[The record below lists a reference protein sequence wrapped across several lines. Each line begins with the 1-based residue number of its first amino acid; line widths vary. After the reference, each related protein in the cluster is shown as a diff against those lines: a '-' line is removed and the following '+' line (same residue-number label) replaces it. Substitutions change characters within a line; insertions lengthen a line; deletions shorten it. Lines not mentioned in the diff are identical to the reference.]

1 MMQSQRLIRGVEM
14 KRRPWR
20 IVLMLAALGLA
31 TAGPVLARAD
41 AGITKMLVESYDL
54 LEAGKLAQAQK
65 IYEQILQQDPGNP
78 LALNNLGAIKVK
90 EKNFPA
96 ALTYLEQA
104 LPRARGYKIKV
115 NQVCAVDG
123 ICLAFRPL
131 QEVYG
136 DTELE
141 PLIKFNITMVKARL
155 ATR

>member
-1 MMQSQRLIRGVEM
+1 M
-14 KRRPWR
+14 KRKSWQ
-20 IVLMLAALGLA
+20 IVLMVAALGLA
-31 TAGPVLARAD
+31 LAGSVRAQAD
-41 AGITKMLVESYDL
+41 AGLAKMLVESYDL
-54 LEAGKLAQAQK
+54 LEAGNLAEAQK
-65 IYEQILQQDPGNP
+65 IYEQILMQDPGNP

-90 EKNFPA
+90 ENKFQE
-96 ALTYLEQA
+96 ALAYLSQA
-104 LPRARGYKIKV
+104 LPRARGYKFKV

-141 PLIKFNITMVKARL
+141 PLIKFNIDMVKARL

>member
-1 MMQSQRLIRGVEM
+1 MQRAFRTI
-14 KRRPWR
+14 
-20 IVLMLAALGLA
+20 ILAFLALGLA
-31 TAGPVLARAD
+31 TAGPALARAD

-54 LEAGKLAQAQK
+54 MEAGKLAQAQK

-90 EKNFPA
+90 EKQFPA

-141 PLIKFNITMVKARL
+141 PLIKFNIDMVKARL

>member
-1 MMQSQRLIRGVEM
+1 M
-14 KRRPWR
+14 KRAFRK
-20 IVLMLAALGLA
+20 IILVFLALGLA
-31 TAGPVLARAD
+31 AAGPVLARAD
-41 AGITKMLVESYDL
+41 AGITQMLVESYDL

-90 EKNFPA
+90 ENQFPA

-104 LPRARGYKIKV
+104 LPRAHGYKIKV

>member
-1 MMQSQRLIRGVEM
+1 M
-14 KRRPWR
+14 KRKSWQ
-20 IVLMLAALGLA
+20 IILMVAVLGLA
-31 TAGPVLARAD
+31 LAGPVRAQTD
-41 AGITKMLVESYDL
+41 SGLTKMLVESYDL
-54 LEAGKLAQAQK
+54 LEAGNLAEAQK
-65 IYEQILQQDPGNP
+65 IFEQILQQDPGNP

-90 EKNFPA
+90 ENKFQE
-96 ALTYLEQA
+96 ALTFLSQA
-104 LPRARGYKIKV
+104 LPRARGYKFKV

-141 PLIKFNITMVKARL
+141 PLIKFNIDMVKARL

>member
-1 MMQSQRLIRGVEM
+1 M
-14 KRRPWR
+14 KPRAWQLVFMVAAVSLALVGP
-20 IVLMLAALGLA
+20 VGAQADAAL
-31 TAGPVLARAD
+31 
-41 AGITKMLVESYDL
+41 TKKMVESYDL
-54 LEAGKLAQAQK
+54 LEAGKLAQAQEL
-65 IYEQILQQDPGNP
+65 YQEILKQDPGNP

-90 EKNFPA
+90 EHKYQE

-104 LPRARGYKIKV
+104 LFRAKGYKVKV

-136 DTELE
+136 DTELT
-141 PLIKFNITMVKARL
+141 PLIGFNIDMVKARL

>member
-1 MMQSQRLIRGVEM
+1 MQ
-14 KRRPWR
+14 RRFWQ
-20 IVLMLAALGLA
+20 IVLMVAALGLA
-31 TAGPVLARAD
+31 LAGPVRAQGD
-41 AGITKMLVESYDL
+41 AGLTKMLVESYDL
-54 LEAGKLAQAQK
+54 LEAGQPAQAQA
-65 IYEQILQQDPGNP
+65 IYERILQQDPGNP

-90 EKNFPA
+90 EHKYQE
-96 ALTYLEQA
+96 ALKYLEQA
-104 LPRARGYKIKV
+104 LTRAKGYKIKV

-141 PLIKFNITMVKARL
+141 PLIKFNIDMVKARL

>member
-1 MMQSQRLIRGVEM
+1 M
-14 KRRPWR
+14 KRQSWQ
-20 IVLMLAALGLA
+20 IVLMVAALGLA
-31 TAGPVLARAD
+31 LAGPVRAQTD
-41 AGITKMLVESYDL
+41 AGLTKMLVESYDL
-54 LEAGKLAQAQK
+54 LEAGNLAQAQK

-90 EKNFPA
+90 EKKFPE
-96 ALTYLEQA
+96 ALTYLEKA
-104 LPRARGYKIKV
+104 LPRAQGYKFKV

-141 PLIKFNITMVKARL
+141 PLIKFNISMVKARL